1 MATVRLV
8 NVTKRY
14 GSLEAIKKINLHI
27 KDGELLVL
35 LGPTGAGK
43 TTTLRSVAGL
53 ERPEEGEIYI
63 GEEKVNDL
71 PPADRDVAFVFQN
84 YSLYPRYTVFENM
97 ASPLKARGM
106 VKQDIDKIV
115 KRTADMLH
123 ITHLLNRKPEH
134 LSGGEM
140 QRVALGRALV
150 RKPQVFLMDEPL
162 TNLDA
167 KLREE
172 MRTEIKRLQTDI
184 GATFFYATP
193 DQAEALSMG
202 DRIAVLKNG
211 KIQQIGV
218 PREVYNHP
226 LNMFVAGFLG
236 SPGMNFLPCE
246 FEKEGGG
253 KLNVGPGG
261 FKVSLT
267 PEKLKK
273 IEESLASEFIF
284 GIRCED
290 ILISKQKKPGYIRA
304 EMDVVELMGSWS
316 IVSLKLGKHFIKIRT
331 DADFDAKHGEAIWVK
346 LDEKKIHLFDKKTE
360 EAIF

>member
-1 MATVRLV
+1 MASVKLV

-14 GSLEAIKKINLHI
+14 GNLEAIKKINLDI
-27 KDGELLVL
+27 KDGELMVL

-53 ERPEEGEIYI
+53 EHPEEGEIYI
-63 GEEKVNDL
+63 GDEKVNGL
-71 PPADRDVAFVFQN
+71 SPADRDVAFVFQN

-106 VKQDIDKIV
+106 DKDRIEKIV

-123 ITHLLNRKPEH
+123 IAHLLQRKPEH

-150 RKPQVFLMDEPL
+150 REPRVFLMDEPL

-172 MRTEIKRLQTDI
+172 MRGELKRLKSDI

-193 DQAEALSMG
+193 DQAEALSMA

-211 KIQQIGV
+211 KIQQVDTPLNI
-218 PREVYNHP
+218 YNHP
-226 LNMFVAGFLG
+226 SNMFIADFLG
-236 SPGMNFLPCE
+236 SPGMNFLPC
-246 FEKEGGG
+246 KIEGRI
-253 KLNVGPGG
+253 LNIGPGN
-261 FKVSLT
+261 FKLPLSAKSLRKVEDVS
-267 PEKLKK
+267 PAEVV
-273 IEESLASEFIF
+273 F
-284 GIRCED
+284 GIRLED
-290 ILISKQKKPGYIRA
+290 IFISKERQTDWFPA
-304 EMDVVELMGSWS
+304 QVDVVELMGSWN
-316 IVSLKLGKHFIKIRT
+316 IVSLRLGENYIKTRANMDFEAASGDKVWIR
-331 DADFDAKHGEAIWVK
+331 
-346 LDEKKIHLFDKKTE
+346 LNEKRIHLFDKE
-360 EAIF
+360 SERIIF